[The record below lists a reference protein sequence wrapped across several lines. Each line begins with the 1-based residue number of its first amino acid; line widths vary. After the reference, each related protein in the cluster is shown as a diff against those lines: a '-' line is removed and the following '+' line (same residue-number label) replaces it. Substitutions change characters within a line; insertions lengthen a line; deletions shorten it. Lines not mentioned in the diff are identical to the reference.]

1 MEFGHYWNSI
11 GKQYQAAYFRIQLV
25 INAERRPS
33 RTEQGGY
40 KDLLNTSMGSLMILV
55 CTEEYLDWHGCQCL
69 NKHWIQRLSKTRMES
84 LMVLDLAS
92 IGYKPCSLV
101 GYMKLYF
108 PSKVVMIIQSQSS
121 NISVNPFMLVS
132 QIFSQSSTNVFNST
146 MLLFQ
151 SGSKIMQD

>member
-1 MEFGHYWNSI
+1 MHCLIQRRVNRHPDQIQWPSKQGSIPSLNNAKQHWETKPSSILNGVCRWRLLTFPMFKQHMEFGH
-11 GKQYQAAYFRIQLV
+11 YFRIQLV

-84 LMVLDLAS
+84 LMVLDLTS
-92 IGYKPCSLV
+92 IGYKPCSLDIW
-101 GYMKLYF
+101 
-108 PSKVVMIIQSQSS
+108 SC
-121 NISVNPFMLVS
+121 
-132 QIFSQSSTNVFNST
+132 IF
-146 MLLFQ
+146 LA
-151 SGSKIMQD
+151 K